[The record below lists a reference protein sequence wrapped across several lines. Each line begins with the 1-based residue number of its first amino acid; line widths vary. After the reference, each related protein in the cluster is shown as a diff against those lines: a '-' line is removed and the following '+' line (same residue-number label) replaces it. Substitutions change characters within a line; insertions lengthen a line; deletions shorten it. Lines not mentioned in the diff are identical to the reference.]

1 MSTFVKLKENLN
13 GYINFGSLVFLGS
26 PVITGNRYLS
36 L

>member
-13 GYINFGSLVFLGS
+13 GYITFGSLVFPGS
-26 PVITGNRYLS
+26 PVIAGNRYLS